1 MQTSFYSECELQEI
15 GFLSVGKN
23 VLISRKCSIYSP
35 EKISIGNN
43 VRIDDFCI
51 LSGSI
56 KLNSNIHISAYCA
69 LYGAK
74 GIELMDYTGM
84 SPRST
89 IFSAMDDFSGE
100 YLIGPVNPI
109 EKTHVTGGK
118 VILERFV
125 QLGAS
130 TIVFP
135 NLILNEGCVTG
146 AFTLVNHDLDSWSIY
161 IGQPARFL
169 KNRKHISLEE

>member
-74 GIELMDYTGM
+74 GIELMD
-84 SPRST
+84 
-89 IFSAMDDFSGE
+89 
-100 YLIGPVNPI
+100 
-109 EKTHVTGGK
+109 
-118 VILERFV
+118 
-125 QLGAS
+125 
-130 TIVFP
+130 
-135 NLILNEGCVTG
+135 
-146 AFTLVNHDLDSWSIY
+146 
-161 IGQPARFL
+161 
-169 KNRKHISLEE
+169 